1 MDATFDKVKAMIVKE
16 FSVAPE
22 TVTRSTAL
30 TDLGVDSLAA
40 LEFVFLLEDAFH
52 ISVQSD
58 ADLRGGTVQ
67 DVVDIVNAA
76 VQHGTQSL
84 AAA

>member
-1 MDATFDKVKAMIVKE
+1 MDATFEQVKAMIVNE
-16 FSVAPE
+16 FSIAPE
-22 TVTRSTAL
+22 KVTRSTAL

-52 ISVQSD
+52 ITVQSD

-67 DVVDIVNAA
+67 DVVDTVEAA
-76 VQHGTQSL
+76 LRQGTPAQ

>member
-1 MDATFDKVKAMIVKE
+1 MDATFDKVKAMIVNE
-16 FSVAPE
+16 FSLAPE

-52 ISVQSD
+52 IGVQSD
-58 ADLRGGTVQ
+58 TDLRGGTVQ
-67 DVVDIVNAA
+67 DVVDIVNAGIPR
-76 VQHGTQSL
+76 GTPAQ